1 MIKYDRVWAV
11 ELATSLVEDR
21 ARLVEQGESLSQIA
35 ASFLARHCETLAL
48 LRIVLSNGSAT
59 EIRAL
64 FDEAAAAF
72 ERVFALRGTT
82 PPFRVIVTSQDPTEL
97 DAAELAA
104 AEKAAAEKAS
114 TDESL
119 TCSREGLHA
128 VYLALAAGAFDR
140 AQRLAREIWDPPDAE
155 DSYLGEGSEVC
166 TLAQQRLAYAVREL
180 LLHHPA
186 TALAELR
193 SLAAMHDED
202 AAEPMLQEQAS
213 AVEAIAR
220 GDAAAFRDALAA
232 LVDAHAQWAANPA
245 LARKPETIVCV
256 PALALAAEA
265 MRRGLATT
273 ADLPPSLPAAL
284 LPMAG
289 S

>member
-1 MIKYDRVWAV
+1 MTEYDRAWAA
-11 ELATSLVEDR
+11 ELTTSLVEDR
-21 ARLVEQGESLSQIA
+21 AHLVEQGESLSQIA

-59 EIRAL
+59 EVRAL

-82 PPFRVIVTSQDPTEL
+82 PPFRVIVTSRDPTEL

-104 AEKAAAEKAS
+104 VEKPS

-128 VYLALAAGAFDR
+128 VYLALAAGTFDR

-180 LLHHPA
+180 LLQHPEA
-186 TALAELR
+186 ALAELR

-213 AVEAIAR
+213 AVKAIAR
-220 GDAAAFRDALAA
+220 GDAAAFRGALAA
-232 LVDAHAQWAANPA
+232 LVDAHAQWAADPA
-245 LARKPETIVCV
+245 LARKPDTIVCV

-265 MRRGLATT
+265 MRRGLATA
-273 ADLPPSLPAAL
+273 ADFTPSLPAAL
-284 LPMAG
+284 LPMTG